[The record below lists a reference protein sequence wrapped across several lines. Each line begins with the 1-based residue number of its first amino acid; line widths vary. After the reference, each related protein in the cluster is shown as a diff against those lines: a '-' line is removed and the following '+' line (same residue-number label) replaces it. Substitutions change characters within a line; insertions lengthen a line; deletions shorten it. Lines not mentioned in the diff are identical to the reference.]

1 MRTDSDILK
10 DVAAEL
16 KWEPGLRDDDIA
28 VSVRDGVVTLAGFAD
43 SFADKWRAE
52 RVASRVKGVRAIAN
66 DIEVRLPSSSERP
79 DPEIAR
85 AAVNALEWN
94 ILVPHDRLKVTVERG
109 WVTLEGEVDYYY
121 QAEEAER
128 SVRHL
133 TGVKGATNL
142 ITVRS
147 QPTPSV
153 EEVRRRIKEALQR
166 GAEFDADRI
175 GVEVQGHKVILNGT
189 VRSYAELRDA
199 ERAARN
205 APGIIDVENHLTV
218 DPTVFSAV

>member
-28 VSVRDGVVTLAGFAD
+28 VSVRDGVVTLAAFAD

>member
-1 MRTDSDILK
+1 ST
-10 DVAAEL
+10 
-16 KWEPGLRDDDIA
+16 
-28 VSVRDGVVTLAGFAD
+28 
-43 SFADKWRAE
+43 
-52 RVASRVKGVRAIAN
+52 
-66 DIEVRLPSSSERP
+66 SERP

-94 ILVPHDRLKVTVERG
+94 ILVPHDRLKVTVEKG

-153 EEVRRRIKEALQR
+153 EAVKRRIKAAPPRVQPRRHGRHRTHAPGDSAQPLGADGADER
-166 GAEFDADRI
+166 GAEPVVRQHRRRGHRPGAGARRGRGRGGHHAHDPGAADR
-175 GVEVQGHKVILNGT
+175 
-189 VRSYAELRDA
+189 
-199 ERAARN
+199 RAPAAGRRGR
-205 APGIIDVENHLTV
+205 P
-218 DPTVFSAV
+218 

>member
-66 DIEVRLPSSSERP
+66 DIEVRLPSTSERP

-94 ILVPHDRLKVTVERG
+94 ILVPHDRLKVTVEKG

-153 EEVRRRIKEALQR
+153 EEVKRRIKEALQR

-175 GVEVQGHKVILNGT
+175 GVEVQGHKVLLNGT

>member
-16 KWEPGLRDDDIA
+16 KWEPGLRDEDIA

-43 SFADKWRAE
+43 SYADKWRAE
-52 RVASRVKGVRAIAN
+52 RVAGRVKGVRAIAN
-66 DIEVRLPSSSERP
+66 DIEVRLPTSSERP

-94 ILVPHDRLKVTVERG
+94 ILVPHDRIQVTVEQG
-109 WVTLEGEVDYYY
+109 WVSLEGEVDYYY

-133 TGVKGATNL
+133 TGVKGVTDL
-142 ITVRS
+142 TTVRS
-147 QPTPSV
+147 QPAPSV
-153 EEVRRRIKEALQR
+153 EEVKPRIKEALQR
-166 GAEFDADRI
+166 GAGFDAERI
-175 GVEVQGHKVILNGT
+175 TVEVQGHKVVLKGT
-189 VRSYAELRDA
+189 VRSYAELQDA

-205 APGIIDVENHLTV
+205 APGITEVENHLTV
-218 DPTVFSAV
+218 DLSVFSAV

>member
-10 DVAAEL
+10 DVVAEL

-52 RVASRVKGVRAIAN
+52 RVASRVKGVRAIAD
-66 DIEVRLPSSSERP
+66 DIEVRLPSTSERP

-94 ILVPHDRLKVTVERG
+94 ILVPHDRLKVTVEKG

-121 QAEEAER
+121 QSEEAER

-133 TGVKGATNL
+133 TGVKGVTNL
-142 ITVRS
+142 VTVRS

-153 EEVRRRIKEALQR
+153 EEVKRRIKEALQR

-175 GVEVQGHKVILNGT
+175 TVEVQGHKVILNGT

-205 APGIIDVENHLTV
+205 APGITDVENHLTV

>member
-43 SFADKWRAE
+43 SYADKWRAE

-66 DIEVRLPSSSERP
+66 DIEVRLPVSSERP

-94 ILVPHDRLKVTVERG
+94 ILVPHDRIKVTVEKG

-133 TGVKGATNL
+133 TGVKGVTNL
-142 ITVRS
+142 VTVRS

-153 EEVRRRIKEALQR
+153 EEVKRRIKEALQR
-166 GAEFDADRI
+166 GAEVDADRI
-175 GVEVQGHKVILNGT
+175 TVEVQGHKVILKGT

-205 APGIIDVENHLTV
+205 AQGITEVENHLTV
-218 DPTVFSAV
+218 DPSVFSAV

>member
-66 DIEVRLPSSSERP
+66 DVEVRLPSTSERP

-94 ILVPHDRLKVTVERG
+94 ILVPHDRLKVTVEKG

-153 EEVRRRIKEALQR
+153 EEVKRRIKEALQR

>member
-66 DIEVRLPSSSERP
+66 DVEVRLPSTSERP

-94 ILVPHDRLKVTVERG
+94 ILVPHDRLKVTVEKG

-153 EEVRRRIKEALQR
+153 EEVKRRIKEALQR

-175 GVEVQGHKVILNGT
+175 GVEVQGHKVLLNGT

>member
-43 SFADKWRAE
+43 SFADKWRAQ

-153 EEVRRRIKEALQR
+153 EEVKRRIKEALQR

>member
-10 DVAAEL
+10 DVVAEL

-52 RVASRVKGVRAIAN
+52 RVASRVKGVRAIAD
-66 DIEVRLPSSSERP
+66 DIEVRLPSTSERP

-94 ILVPHDRLKVTVERG
+94 ILVPHDRLKVTVEKG

-142 ITVRS
+142 VTVRS

-153 EEVRRRIKEALQR
+153 EEVKRRIKEALQR
-166 GAEFDADRI
+166 GAEVDADRI
-175 GVEVQGHKVILNGT
+175 TVEVQGHRVILKGT

-205 APGIIDVENHLTV
+205 AQGITEVENHLTV
-218 DPTVFSAV
+218 DPSVFSAV

>member
-28 VSVRDGVVTLAGFAD
+28 VSVRDGIVTLAGFAD

-153 EEVRRRIKEALQR
+153 EEVKRRIKEALQR

>member
-66 DIEVRLPSSSERP
+66 DIEVRLPSTSERP

-94 ILVPHDRLKVTVERG
+94 ILVPHDRLKVTVEKG

-153 EEVRRRIKEALQR
+153 EEVKRRIKEALQR
-166 GAEFDADRI
+166 GAKFDADRI